1 MFLNLSIYI
10 GMKLRQNIH
19 ICSILSLLK
28 VYKFRTS
35 KSFSY
40 IFAFAEKFKKR
51 RKAVLKTVKTF
62 EYFLEL
68 EHLFTHEITP
78 KYTDLYQIMS
88 TISLQFW
95 NFKII

>member
-1 MFLNLSIYI
+1 
-10 GMKLRQNIH
+10 MKLRQNIH

-51 RKAVLKTVKTF
+51 RKAVLKSVKTF
-62 EYFLEL
+62 EYVLEF
-68 EHLFTHEITP
+68 EHLYRHKMTP
-78 KYTDLYQIMS
+78 KYTHL
-88 TISLQFW
+88 
-95 NFKII
+95 